1 MSLFNVDTIV
11 ISKPLAEKLKESLLS
26 LISFNQTAYVKNI
39 YISGKGK
46 LMYELI
52 KTCNKLILSSYLLI
66 MDTEK
71 YFDSLVHSFLLCD
84 LENGF
89 GEEVG

>member
-1 MSLFNVDTIV
+1 M
-11 ISKPLAEKLKESLLS
+11 KESLLS
-26 LISFNQTAYVKNI
+26 LISSNQTAYVKNI
-39 YISGKGK
+39 YISGKVK

-52 KTCNKLILSSYLLI
+52 KICNKLILSSYLLI

-71 YFDSLVHSFLLCD
+71 DFDSSVHSFLLRN

>member
-1 MSLFNVDTIV
+1 M
-11 ISKPLAEKLKESLLS
+11 AENLKESPLS
-26 LISFNQTAYVKNI
+26 LISSNQTAYVKNI
-39 YISGKGK
+39 YISGKVK

-52 KTCNKLILSSYLLI
+52 KICNKLILSSYLLI
-66 MDTEK
+66 IINHEK
-71 YFDSLVHSFLLCD
+71 DFDSSVHSFLLRN